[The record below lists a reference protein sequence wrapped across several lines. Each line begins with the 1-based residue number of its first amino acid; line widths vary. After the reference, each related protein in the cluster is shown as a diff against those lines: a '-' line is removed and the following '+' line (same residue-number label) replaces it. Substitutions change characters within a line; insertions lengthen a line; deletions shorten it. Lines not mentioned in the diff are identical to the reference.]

1 MVRTARR
8 HVCKYTV
15 TRKSKHCKQSHQRGP
30 QARTIVTRSQCETSG
45 SMFHQLP
52 SEVFHMILGQLSVL
66 DMSVFSMVSKEIAKH
81 IVDYISTLSWRNRMI
96 VESFHPSTRV
106 ERRSTI
112 EEYFNLSL
120 CFCVSGLLFKRCTLL
135 LPTKDRLKF
144 IFGMFS
150 QVRKGE
156 KDCIGFSSYGAFL
169 RTLIAGWDERE
180 CYRVFNFLCDTTNLL
195 QKVEAV
201 IRERWYQEL
210 QVRLFCRQVLLDQWP
225 NHSDCQFWLTLLL
238 RPWPIASQAH
248 LLLILYGP
256 QLPDGTLGWQDLVET
271 EIPQSSLWD
280 LARVFLVFSK
290 PEVKDQT
297 SDSMLSILEELIVIP
312 QQWHVENMARLLVL
326 CGSSLC
332 YNMLASK
339 AINGRLP
346 EISKVIVLLLL
357 LQVCEKDGYHMSW
370 AVKLVQELCNVFGT
384 AVEKYRF
391 IQQLEEMF
399 SEVIREVFEFS
410 VADRETLHS
419 LCVLLDSSAR
429 FHTKFLHMFLK

>member
-112 EEYFNLSL
+112 GRYRHLS
-120 CFCVSGLLFKRCTLL
+120 LLFKRCTLL

-201 IRERWYQEL
+201 ISGRPGECFREL

-256 QLPDGTLGWQDLVET
+256 QLPD
-271 EIPQSSLWD
+271 
-280 LARVFLVFSK
+280 
-290 PEVKDQT
+290 
-297 SDSMLSILEELIVIP
+297 VIP